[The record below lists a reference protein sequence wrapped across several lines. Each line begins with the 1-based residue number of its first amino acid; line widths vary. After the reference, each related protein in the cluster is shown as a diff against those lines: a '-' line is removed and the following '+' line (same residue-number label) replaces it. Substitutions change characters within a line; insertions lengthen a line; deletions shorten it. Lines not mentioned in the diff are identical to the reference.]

1 MKEKILLHKVK
12 KLQKDAINK
21 GVYSLFNSKVGKE
34 IFSKGLGYDSLEFFY
49 DLYKEWDGTGGNIPI
64 ELGEYLEGLIE
75 DSTILLG
82 IHRSGA
88 ITYPNN
94 PQMLESVFENGLTNN
109 GDLSSGVYTERPEP
123 DKTVSFVDQILN
135 LTIMLKSSYKS
146 STGAVL
152 VCIPAE
158 YMDENKC
165 MKPECFDDI
174 YDTSSGLPN
183 IRSEFIVG
191 YLTSVDGKYKLVTK
205 EEVLANKKNTSI

>member
-1 MKEKILLHKVK
+1 M
-12 KLQKDAINK
+12 
-21 GVYSLFNSKVGKE
+21 
-34 IFSKGLGYDSLEFFY
+34 
-49 DLYKEWDGTGGNIPI
+49 
-64 ELGEYLEGLIE
+64 EGLIE

-191 YLTSVDGKYKLVTK
+191 YLTSVDGKYKLVIK